1 MKKRI
6 GILTS
11 GGDCPDLN
19 ATIRG
24 VAKACFELMGEENV
38 EIIGIANGYY
48 GLIHNMCRVM
58 QPAEFSGI
66 LTQGGTI
73 LGTKRQPFK
82 MMTVIGEDNVDKVK
96 NMRETYQKQ
105 KLDCLLTLGGNGTHK
120 TSHLLA
126 QEGLNVIGLP
136 KTIDNDIFGTDVTFG
151 FHTAVDTATD
161 AIDRL
166 HTTAASHSRIL
177 VCEIM
182 GNKAGWLTLNAG
194 LAGGADII
202 LIPEIPYD
210 IDRVCEALMK
220 RAGSGKSFSIMA
232 VAEGAFDQDEA
243 KLKKKDRARKREEAG
258 IITATSRIA
267 AQVQAATG
275 IEARVCVPGHML
287 RGGSPSAYDRILATK
302 FGVHAAKLIANEK
315 YGRTVAMVNGKVTS
329 NKLEDIAGKTKF
341 VDPKDQLVVTAK
353 RIGVS
358 FGD

>member
-11 GGDCPDLN
+11 GGDCPGLN

-38 EIIGIANGYY
+38 EIVGISNGYY
-48 GLIHNMCRVM
+48 GLIHNLCRVM
-58 QPAEFSGI
+58 QPGDFSGI